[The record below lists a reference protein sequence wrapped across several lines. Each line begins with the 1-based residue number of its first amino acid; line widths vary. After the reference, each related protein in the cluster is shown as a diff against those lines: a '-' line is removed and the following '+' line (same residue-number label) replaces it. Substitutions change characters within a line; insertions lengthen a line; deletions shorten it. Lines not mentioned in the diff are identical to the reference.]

1 MNNDFNINDDYQEK
15 YNEIKY
21 EKMKK
26 KYEEK
31 LKEKTL
37 KKNFKDQIKSIQ
49 VDTFTKALVA
59 LITVTAVIDLQLSY
73 VLAFLDKI
81 QIAESLSTQIC
92 TTIVGVSFVYMV
104 RAYFDTRAEH
114 KNAETK
120 DALKSDIMDKVRDN
134 IENASINENLKT
146 EILQIINKDNEN
158 QPPEG

>member
-1 MNNDFNINDDYQEK
+1 
-15 YNEIKY
+15 
-21 EKMKK
+21 
-26 KYEEK
+26 
-31 LKEKTL
+31 
-37 KKNFKDQIKSIQ
+37 
-49 VDTFTKALVA
+49 
-59 LITVTAVIDLQLSY
+59 
-73 VLAFLDKI
+73 
-81 QIAESLSTQIC
+81 
-92 TTIVGVSFVYMV
+92 MV

>member
-1 MNNDFNINDDYQEK
+1 MNDDFNINDYQEK
-15 YNEIKY
+15 YNKIKY

-92 TTIVGVSFVYMV
+92 TTIVGVALVYMI

-120 DALKSDIMDKVRDN
+120 DTIKSDIMDKVRGN

-146 EILQIINKDNEN
+146 EILQIINKDDEN

>member
-1 MNNDFNINDDYQEK
+1 MNDDFNINDYQEK

-21 EKMKK
+21 EKIKK

-49 VDTFTKALVA
+49 IDTFTKALVA
-59 LITVTAVIDLQLSY
+59 FITITAVIDLQLSY

-92 TTIVGVSFVYMV
+92 TTIVGVAFVYMI

-114 KNAETK
+114 KNADTE
-120 DALKSDIMDKVRDN
+120 DALKSNIMDKVRDN
-134 IENASINENLKT
+134 IENANINENLKI
-146 EILQIINKDNEN
+146 EILQIINGDDNN

>member
-1 MNNDFNINDDYQEK
+1 MNDDFNINDYQEK

-26 KYEEK
+26 EYEEK

-59 LITVTAVIDLQLSY
+59 LITITAVIDLQLSY

-92 TTIVGVSFVYMV
+92 TTIVGVAFVYMV

-134 IENASINENLKT
+134 IENANINENLKT
-146 EILQIINKDNEN
+146 EILQIINEDDEN